1 MTFQMK
7 ADKQRLTL
15 ESKLAPETLDYC
27 ISWLLL
33 SVCFGGDFIQMS
45 EKMSDNLPLKQLFSR
60 SVNMAETKVNLD
72 HFKGFVMLIL
82 F

>member
-1 MTFQMK
+1 
-7 ADKQRLTL
+7 
-15 ESKLAPETLDYC
+15 
-27 ISWLLL
+27 
-33 SVCFGGDFIQMS
+33 MS

-60 SVNMAETKVNLD
+60 SVNMAETKINLD

>member
-1 MTFQMK
+1 
-7 ADKQRLTL
+7 
-15 ESKLAPETLDYC
+15 
-27 ISWLLL
+27 
-33 SVCFGGDFIQMS
+33 MS
-45 EKMSDNLPLKQLFSR
+45 EKMSDSLPLKQLFSR